1 MAQNVDH
8 VFYFKDGS
16 LFQAKIRDGSQDF
29 FDWRIF
35 LTEKVSHLRS
45 KARDRDFE
53 PSQNLMHVTSREIHA
68 ILHLLR

>member
-8 VFYFKDGS
+8 VLYFRDGS
-16 LFQAKIRDGSQDF
+16 LFQAKIRDGSQF
-29 FDWRIF
+29 EKILSPRIF

-68 ILHLLR
+68 I